1 MVLIAEGLLPGC
13 VDVLIGFM
21 RAPARLTLLELE
33 EDIEEDDA
41 EDEEGRGK
49 DEDDIEVGF

>member
-1 MVLIAEGLLPGC
+1 M
-13 VDVLIGFM
+13 DVLIGFM